1 MVRKL
6 KLKKYSY
13 ILTLFLI
20 VLFMSCQQNTAQNE
34 EYPFTNDLI
43 NETSPYLLQHAH
55 NPVNWRPWN
64 DDVFEEATKDDKLVI
79 ISIGYS
85 SCHWCHVM
93 EEETFEDEKVAEIM
107 NRDFISIKVD
117 REERPDVDQVYMTA
131 VQLMTGNGGWPL
143 NVIVLPNGKPMYGGT
158 YHTNEQWTSVLQKI
172 HQLYK
177 DNPQKANE
185 YAEKVAQGIQDVNF
199 IVPTEKTNDLSV
211 TAINEGLSKWK
222 SEWDLEWGGNVGRE
236 KFMLPGQLDF
246 LLDEATIAND
256 STSLSFVKTT
266 LDQMARG
273 GIYDH
278 VAGGFYRYST
288 DPKWHI
294 PHFEKMLYDNAQ
306 LASIYA
312 KAYTIFKKP
321 AYKKISMETLA
332 FLKKEMKNVDGGYFA
347 AIDADSEGEEGKY
360 YVWTEEELEHII
372 QKDYSL
378 FKKYYSIDS
387 SKKMEGGKIVLYQSL
402 EDETFI
408 KEHQT
413 TQKHLGDLKASW
425 KANLLEVRKNRVKPN
440 IDDKIIVSWNALL
453 INGYVDAY
461 KAFGADEYLNEAKS
475 IYNAILESAYLDD
488 QLIHSY
494 KKGSKRSKGFLED
507 YVFMANASINL
518 YTASM
523 DPRHLEFAQKL
534 IKTTLIQFK
543 DDSSDFYKFTADES
557 LIAKIIKN
565 DDGVIASPNAVLAN
579 SLFLLGH
586 IEYNR
591 DYMANAK
598 AMLLAMQPY
607 LKDGIRSYTHWASL
621 QLKMTY
627 PYYEIA
633 VVGDNADVLRNE
645 LQQKFLA
652 NTLIVA
658 STQESNLPLFKGRYV
673 SDGTYIYVCKDN
685 TCKLP
690 VENIEDALEQL
701 HGF

>member
-185 YAEKVAQGIQDVNF
+185 YAEKVAQGIKDVNL

-222 SEWDLEWGGNVGRE
+222 SDWDLEWGGNVGRE
-236 KFMLPGQLDF
+236 KFMLPGQLEF

-306 LASIYA
+306 LASLYA

-425 KANLLEVRKNRVKPN
+425 RANLLEVRKNRVKPN

-461 KAFGADEYLNEAKS
+461 KAFGTDEYLNEAKS
-475 IYNAILESAYLDD
+475 IYNAIIESAYLDD

-543 DDSSDFYKFTADES
+543 DDSSDFYRFTADES

-565 DDGVIASPNAVLAN
+565 DDGVIPSPNAVLAN

-633 VVGDNADVLRNE
+633 VVGDKAYVLRKE

>member
-64 DDVFEEATKDDKLVI
+64 DDVFEEAKKDDKLVI

-607 LKDGIRSYTHWASL
+607 LRDGIRSYTHWASL

>member
-64 DDVFEEATKDDKLVI
+64 DDVFEEAKKDDKLVI

-306 LASIYA
+306 LASLYA

-607 LKDGIRSYTHWASL
+607 LRDGIRSYTHWASL